1 MPFIGVRFLMAFS
14 LLDTYLSEKD
24 DVTGYSPERFVAMLK
39 SAVEWYM
46 ETNQISKDKFNE
58 LSC

>member
-1 MPFIGVRFLMAFS
+1 MAFS

-24 DVTGYSPERFVAMLK
+24 DVTGYSPERFVAMIK

-46 ETNQISKDKFNE
+46 ETNQISKDKSTSNIKLFNF
-58 LSC
+58 